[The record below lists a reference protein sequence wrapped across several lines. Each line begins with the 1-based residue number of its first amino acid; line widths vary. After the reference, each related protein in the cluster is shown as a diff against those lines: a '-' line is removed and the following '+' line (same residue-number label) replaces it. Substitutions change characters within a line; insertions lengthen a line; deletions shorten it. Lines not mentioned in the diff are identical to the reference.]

1 MSHLMRRAFALA
13 IRARP
18 LEWSEMRERYRLTR
32 LFAQG
37 GMAEVYLG
45 VAAGAEGFEKP
56 VAIKRIL
63 PHLARDE
70 KIARMFLAEARLAT
84 FLSHQN
90 IVQVIDVGRGP
101 DGLFIVMEL
110 VNGWD
115 LGVVIDQATKEKTTI
130 PAGLAAFVVSQALAG
145 LRHAYKQTYEGKP
158 ILMAHRDVSVSNIL
172 ISAEGEVKVA
182 DFGIA
187 RLQAP
192 LNRTEPGTFKGKI
205 AYAAPEVI
213 HGQPASA
220 KSDQFALGIVLHE
233 MLTGVHPFGRFENA
247 MTYVDAIVTRP
258 PAPLPGAPALLAQIV
273 SKALTKDPQERFDTP
288 ELFARALAQFLAS
301 SGMPSTSQ
309 ELADFTRGL
318 AMPTLPLDLA
328 GQDTVIRER
337 LPGSFSLKG
346 VPSLKEARAFRSD
359 TEPADDRSWQAAE
372 MEAMQKDWAPHGP
385 ELDPSGELHGAAVA
399 PAPTPAPTAAPSPG
413 GIRRLSEV
421 KNIELAVEPNRSEVN
436 ATNARAQRQAAPLDA
451 EFLFPKR
458 RTGAARWIKWIAL
471 ASIAGA
477 CVLKWPELYALISE
491 RLPLARH
498 RVKATPILSIESEP
512 SGAKIQIGSE
522 VLGQTPL
529 FIENIYP
536 KTQIEVKLSLKG
548 YQPWTGKFAG
558 GQAAELKATLR
569 RR

>member
-1 MSHLMRRAFALA
+1 
-13 IRARP
+13 
-18 LEWSEMRERYRLTR
+18 MRERYRLTR

-45 VAAGAEGFEKP
+45 VAAGAEGFEKA

-70 KIARMFLAEARLAT
+70 KIARMFLAEVKLAT

-90 IVQVIDVGRGP
+90 IVQVFDVGRGP

-115 LGVVIDQATKEKTTI
+115 LGVVIDQANKEKTTV
-130 PAGLAAFVVSQALAG
+130 PAGLAAFVVSQAMAG

-213 HGQPASA
+213 QGQPASA

-233 MLTGVHPFGRFENA
+233 MLTGEHPFGRFENA
-247 MTYVDAIVTRP
+247 MSFVDAIVTRP

-273 SKALTKDPQERFDTP
+273 SKALAKDPQERFETP

-301 SGMPSTSQ
+301 AGTPSTSQ

-346 VPSLKEARAFRSD
+346 VPSLEEARLFRSV

-372 MEAMQKDWAPHGP
+372 MEAMQKDWAPQGP
-385 ELDPSGELHGAAVA
+385 ELDPSGEIHGKVAAHEPP
-399 PAPTPAPTAAPSPG
+399 PAQRAAPSPG
-413 GIRRLSEV
+413 GARRLEEV
-421 KNIELAVEPNRSEVN
+421 QKIELALEPKSSEAD
-436 ATNARAQRQAAPLDA
+436 ATNEPTRSPRHSVQGDD
-451 EFLFPKR
+451 EFLFQKR
-458 RTGAARWIKWIAL
+458 RAGAGRWIKWIAL
-471 ASIAGA
+471 ASIAGI
-477 CVLKWPELYALISE
+477 CVLNGPELYALLSE
-491 RLPLARH
+491 RLHLAPR
-498 RVKATPILSIESEP
+498 RVSAMPILSIESEP
-512 SGAKIQIGSE
+512 SGAKIQIGSQ
-522 VLGQTPL
+522 VLGETPL
-529 FIENIYP
+529 FIENAYP
-536 KTQIEVKLSLKG
+536 KTQIEVRLSLKG

-558 GQAAELKATLR
+558 GEAAELKATLR

>member
-1 MSHLMRRAFALA
+1 MH
-13 IRARP
+13 
-18 LEWSEMRERYRLTR
+18 ERYRLTR

-70 KIARMFLAEARLAT
+70 KIARMFLAEVKLAT
-84 FLSHQN
+84 FLNHQN
-90 IVQVIDVGRGP
+90 IVQVFDVGRGP

-115 LGVVIDQATKEKTTI
+115 LGVVIDQANKEKTTV

-145 LRHAYKQTYEGKP
+145 LRHAYKQTYQGKP

-172 ISAEGEVKVA
+172 ISEEGEVKVA

-187 RLQAP
+187 RLQEP

-213 HGQPASA
+213 QGQPASA

-233 MLTGVHPFGRFENA
+233 MFTGEHPFGRFENA
-247 MTYVDAIVTRP
+247 MSYVDAIVTRP

-273 SKALTKDPQERFDTP
+273 SKALAKDPQERFETP

-301 SGMPSTSQ
+301 AGTPSTSQ

-346 VPSLKEARAFRSD
+346 VPSLEEARLFRSV

-372 MEAMQKDWAPHGP
+372 MEAMQKDWAPQGP
-385 ELDPSGELHGAAVA
+385 ELDSSGEIHGEAAA
-399 PAPTPAPTAAPSPG
+399 HEPPPAQRAAPSPG
-413 GIRRLSEV
+413 GARPLAEV
-421 KNIELAVEPNRSEVN
+421 QKIELAVEPKSSKVD
-436 ATNARAQRQAAPLDA
+436 ATNEPTRSPRHSVQGDD
-451 EFLFPKR
+451 EFLFQKR
-458 RTGAARWIKWIAL
+458 RVGAGRWIKWIAL
-471 ASIAGA
+471 ASIAGI
-477 CVLKWPELYALISE
+477 CVLNGPELYALLSE
-491 RLPLARH
+491 RLHLAPR
-498 RVKATPILSIESEP
+498 RVSAMPILSIESEP
-512 SGAKIQIGSE
+512 SGAKIQIGSQ
-522 VLGQTPL
+522 VLGETPL
-529 FIENIYP
+529 FIENAYP
-536 KTQIEVKLSLKG
+536 KTQIEVRLSLKG

-558 GQAAELKATLR
+558 GEAAELKATLR

>member
-1 MSHLMRRAFALA
+1 
-13 IRARP
+13 
-18 LEWSEMRERYRLTR
+18 
-32 LFAQG
+32 
-37 GMAEVYLG
+37 MAEVYLG
-45 VAAGAEGFEKP
+45 VAAGAEGFEKA

-70 KIARMFLAEARLAT
+70 KIARMFLAEVKLAT

-90 IVQVIDVGRGP
+90 IVQVFDVGRGP

-115 LGVVIDQATKEKTTI
+115 LGVVIDQANKEKTTV
-130 PAGLAAFVVSQALAG
+130 PAGLAAFVVSQAMAG

-158 ILMAHRDVSVSNIL
+158 LLMAHRDVSVSNIL

-213 HGQPASA
+213 QGQPASA

-233 MLTGVHPFGRFENA
+233 MLTGEHPFGRFENA
-247 MTYVDAIVTRP
+247 MSFVDAIVTRR

-273 SKALTKDPQERFDTP
+273 SKALAKDPQERFETP

-301 SGMPSTSQ
+301 AGTPSTSQ

-346 VPSLKEARAFRSD
+346 VPSLEEARLFRSV

-372 MEAMQKDWAPHGP
+372 MEAMQKDWAPQGP
-385 ELDPSGELHGAAVA
+385 ELDPSGEIHGKAVSPEPP
-399 PAPTPAPTAAPSPG
+399 PAQRAAPSPRRA
-413 GIRRLSEV
+413 RRLAEV
-421 KNIELAVEPNRSEVN
+421 QKIELAVEPKSSEAD
-436 ATNARAQRQAAPLDA
+436 ATNEPTRLPQHSVQGDD
-451 EFLFPKR
+451 EFLFQKR
-458 RTGAARWIKWIAL
+458 RTGAGRWIKWIAL
-471 ASIAGA
+471 ASIAGI
-477 CVLKWPELYALISE
+477 CVLNGPELYALLSE
-491 RLPLARH
+491 RLHLAPR
-498 RVKATPILSIESEP
+498 RVSAMPILSIESEP
-512 SGAKIQIGSE
+512 SGAKIQIGSQ
-522 VLGQTPL
+522 VLGETPL
-529 FIENIYP
+529 FIENAYP
-536 KTQIEVKLSLKG
+536 KTQIEVRLSLKG

-558 GQAAELKATLR
+558 GEAAELKATLR